1 MVQNKWI
8 LLIIMC
14 FSVASAAVDISFPQE
29 ELPNES
35 FPPKLDSPQAVITR
49 IVSFEN
55 RFEPQISYGFL
66 LDEPFYQNSYLA
78 AGLSYSWTELDSATL
93 RFLSWGKGLTDYANQ
108 FSKTAANLQFGR
120 ASGPES
126 GVTLAYNNRILYG
139 KISFSKG
146 IVRPATLAVVYEAGM
161 IKYGSKTLP
170 LIGVGVLNAVYLTKN
185 LSFDI
190 GLTLFYRMYLDPLSA
205 DLRSASPVPTE
216 SSFGS
221 KSRISTSL
229 DFGLKYLF

>member
-1 MVQNKWI
+1 M
-8 LLIIMC
+8 MC
-14 FSVASAAVDISFPQE
+14 FSVASSAADISFPQE
-29 ELPNES
+29 ELPNEA

-49 IVSFEN
+49 IVTYEN
-55 RFEPQISYGFL
+55 RFEPQVSYGFL
-66 LDEPFYQNSYLA
+66 LDEPFYQSTYLA
-78 AGLSYSWTELDSATL
+78 AGLSYSWSEFDSATL

-108 FSKTAANLQFGR
+108 FSKTAANLQFDR

-146 IVRPATLAVVYEAGM
+146 VVRPAALAIAYEVGM

-170 LIGVGVLNAVYLTKN
+170 LIGVGVLNDVYLTKS

-190 GLTLFYRMYLDPLSA
+190 GLRLFYRTYLDPLSA
-205 DLRSASPVPTE
+205 DLRSASPVPSE

-221 KSRISTSL
+221 KARISTSL

>member
-1 MVQNKWI
+1 MAQNKWI
-8 LLIIMC
+8 LLIVLC

-29 ELPNES
+29 ELPNEA
-35 FPPKLDSPQAVITR
+35 FPPKTDSPQAVITR
-49 IVSFEN
+49 IVSIEN
-55 RFEPQISYGFL
+55 RFEPHISYGFL

-78 AGLSYSWTELDSATL
+78 AGLTYSWSEMDSATL
-93 RFLSWGKGLTDYANQ
+93 RLLSWGKGLTDYANQ

-126 GVTLAYNNRILYG
+126 GITLAYNSRLLYG
-139 KISFSKG
+139 KVSFSKG
-146 IVRPATLAVVYEAGM
+146 LVRPAALAVVYEAGM

-170 LIGVGVLNAVYLTKN
+170 LAGVGVINSIYLTKK

-190 GLTLFYRMYLDPLSA
+190 GLRLFYRMYLDPLSA
-205 DLRSASPVPTE
+205 DLRSASPAPAE
-216 SSFGS
+216 STF
-221 KSRISTSL
+221 KNKARFSTSL